1 MPLYIYHCKDCNA
14 KLEIL
19 QDIEQPDPKR
29 CGFRCELN
37 RDDTTD
43 IRGFG
48 ELDRMIS
55 GFATIKKRQTDT
67 VTPEQAAKVGLSTY
81 QNQGDGNFVK
91 IAGKEGPAVL
101 KK

>member
-1 MPLYIYHCKDCNA
+1 MPLYLYQCKDCGA
-14 KLEIL
+14 RLEIL
-19 QDIEQPDPKR
+19 QDIDQANPKR

-37 RDDTTD
+37 REDKRE

-48 ELDRMIS
+48 ELARQIS
-55 GFATIKKRQTDT
+55 SFSMIKKRQTDT

-81 QNQGDGNFVK
+81 QNKGDGTFEKVAGAQGPK
-91 IAGKEGPAVL
+91 IL